1 MRTLIFLLL
10 LAAPAFAQERPC
22 FKDIEKFCKGLP
34 AGDGRQRQ
42 CLKQHE
48 TELSIECQRYRE
60 DVQKALAVAVAGCQP
75 DIKALCK
82 GLPHGRRRMVQC
94 LRENEDKISPTCK
107 KSLQVAP

>member
-1 MRTLIFLLL
+1 MRTLILVLL
-10 LAAPAFAQERPC
+10 LAVPALAQERPC

-60 DVQKALAVAVAGCQP
+60 DVQKALAVAVSGCQQE
-75 DIKALCK
+75 IKELCK
-82 GLPHGRRRMVQC
+82 GMGRGRRRMVQC
-94 LRENEDKISPTCK
+94 LRSNEAKLSPTCK

>member
-1 MRTLIFLLL
+1 MRLLLLLLL
-10 LAAPAFAQERPC
+10 LAAPAFAQDRPC

-34 AGDGRQRQ
+34 PGDGRQRQ

-82 GLPHGRRRMVQC
+82 GIARGRRRMVQC
-94 LRENEDKISPTCK
+94 LRDNEAKLSTTCK